1 MRKTAQLLV
10 LVLLMVLLLP
20 SMAHAS
26 DLGVRVLREGMQ
38 GEDVRTLQGL
48 LRNIGHFNTEP
59 TGYFGPITRTSVTN
73 FQRAY
78 RLTADGVAGLD
89 TIHTLRF
96 ENGIAA
102 RTFAY
107 ARLLRRGMQGGDVSN
122 LQEVLKR
129 LGHMSPTV
137 NTTGFFGPVTET
149 AVRSF
154 QNSASIPA
162 DGVVSPAAA
171 NALNQRLSVLNNGST
186 EPQTY
191 IVVAGD
197 TLWNIS
203 RRFNITV
210 TQLKQANGL
219 TTAAIHSGQ
228 RLTIP
233 KGAPSSRGDE
243 RPTAPSVTYKN
254 YTIRSG
260 DTIWSIAYNHGLRDI
275 EVLKANNFTA
285 NTPIFAGQVIRIPVF
300 RIPVKPTPG
309 PQFGE
314 LLDWWTEAQY
324 VMKFNVPFTIIDFNT
339 GTRFQAIRTFGANHA
354 DCEPLT
360 ARDAAIMLNLWDQ
373 HHTSYWA
380 ERAVIIEIEGR
391 RLAASM
397 SAMLHAGLDAL
408 PAGINV
414 HNRSGGYGHGIN
426 LDAIKGNNADGHFD
440 IHFINSTRHS
450 DGNISPRHQ
459 ANIRRAAGLQ

>member
-1 MRKTAQLLV
+1 MRKTAQVLV
-10 LVLLMVLLLP
+10 LVLLIVLLLP

-26 DLGVRVLREGMQ
+26 DLGTRVLREGMQ

-48 LRNIGHFNTEP
+48 LRNIGYFSTEP
-59 TGYFGPITRTSVTN
+59 TGFFGPITRTAVTN

-129 LGHMSPTV
+129 LGHMDTAIQS
-137 NTTGFFGPVTET
+137 TGFFGVQTEA
-149 AVRSF
+149 AVQRF
-154 QNSASIPA
+154 QRNANLTA
-162 DGVVSPAAA
+162 DGIVNQTTAQAINAA
-171 NALNQRLSVLNNGST
+171 LSKLNGSSS
-186 EPQTY
+186 PSNQTY
-191 IVVAGD
+191 TVQQGD
-197 TLWNIS
+197 TLWSIAQ
-203 RRFNITV
+203 RFGTTV
-210 TQLKQANGL
+210 SQLQQTNGL
-219 TTAAIHSGQ
+219 TSSVIFPGQ

-233 KGAPSSRGDE
+233 NGSQPA
-243 RPTAPSVTYKN
+243 APSVTYKN
-254 YTIRSG
+254 YTVRSG

-275 EVLKANNFTA
+275 EILKANNFTA

-300 RIPVKPTPG
+300 HIPVKPTPG

-324 VMKFNVPFTIIDFNT
+324 VMKFNVPFTIIDFET

-360 ARDAAIMLNLWDQ
+360 ARDTAIMLSLWDKY
-373 HHTSYWA
+373 HTSYWT
-380 ERAVIIEIEGR
+380 ERAVLIEIEGR

-397 SAMLHAGLDAL
+397 SAMLHAGLDAH

-414 HNRSGGYGHGIN
+414 HNRSGGYGYGIN

-440 IHFINSTRHS
+440 IHFTNSTRHS
-450 DGNISPRHQ
+450 DGTVSPRHQ